1 MNVRFL
7 GEPLPYEDG
16 AEDELTQIFR
26 TASDRTTGSAELESH
41 IHDWP
46 SRYHLSGRRANL
58 LRALDVR
65 TGDRV
70 LDVGAGTG
78 LLSRYLVEQGA
89 TVVALEG
96 NGARAHAAA
105 ARLDGLDRCEVV
117 CGDFYEFS
125 DDDGFDLVTLVGVV
139 EYSGDAFGG
148 AHGPLRLLAKATSL
162 LRPGGSVLV
171 AIENQLGI
179 TYVLGGPEDHHGVP
193 SVGIEGYRNPR
204 PIRTWSRANLSS
216 LLDEAGLTTQD
227 WWYPFPDY
235 KLPTAVLAHEVV
247 ARPEAGVVTRLVGD
261 PTPVQADHVAPS
273 SHPVRS
279 LETFAAAGLGPE
291 VANSFLV
298 LASPDAAARRWF
310 ADQTVGWFEPEGVN
324 AGPAGWHRLDPDL
337 RTEAYDPLVTERTL
351 FDAVRDAVDTEDGAR
366 LRELLGS
373 WAVWVD
379 GQTGDDGTVPGGSA
393 GLTADRLVLGA
404 DDQLTPVAVPVDG
417 PAMSRA
423 TYTAHVL
430 RNLALDLEASG
441 TLVGDGTSDLV
452 ALLTEHAGAA
462 ARTDWP
468 DDLDEVEER
477 WGAVTGRTVAP
488 LTTAVVPVAPATD
501 DPPVEPAPAPAPPA
515 PARRSFWSRLRS

>member
-1 MNVRFL
+1 VNVRFL

-16 AEDELTQIFR
+16 AEDELTQIFLS
-26 TASDRTTGSAELESH
+26 AGDRTTGAAELEAR

-58 LRALDVR
+58 LRALDIR
-65 TGDRV
+65 PGDRV

-105 ARLDGLDRCEVV
+105 ARLDGLDHCEVV
-117 CGDFYEFS
+117 CGDFYEFT

-204 PIRTWSRANLSS
+204 PIRTWSRTNLSA
-216 LLDEAGLTTQD
+216 LLDQAGLSAQD

-247 ARPEAGVVTRLVGD
+247 ARPEPGIVTRLVGD
-261 PTPVQADHVAPS
+261 PTPVQADHIAPS
-273 SHPVRS
+273 SHPARS
-279 LETFAAAGLGPE
+279 LETFTAAGLGPE

-298 LASPDAAARRWF
+298 LASTTADARSWF
-310 ADQTVGWFEPEGVN
+310 AEATLGWFEPEGIN
-324 AGPAGWHRLDPDL
+324 AGPSGWHRLDLDL
-337 RTEAYDPLVTERTL
+337 RTEAYDPLITSTTL

-379 GQTGDDGTVPGGSA
+379 GQTGDDGTIAGDAA
-393 GLTADRLVLGA
+393 GLTADRLVVGDHDL
-404 DDQLTPVAVPVDG
+404 LTPVAIPVGG
-417 PAMSRA
+417 PPLVRA
-423 TYTAHVL
+423 TYMAHVL
-430 RNLALDLEASG
+430 RNLALDLEAAG

-468 DDLDEVEER
+468 DDLDEVEDR
-477 WGAVTGRTVAP
+477 WGAVTGRTVSP
-488 LTTAVVPVAPATD
+488 LTTAVVPITPAAEEPAGD
-501 DPPVEPAPAPAPPA
+501 PAPAAAAPE
-515 PARRSFWSRLRS
+515 RRGFWSRLRS

>member
-1 MNVRFL
+1 VNVRFL

-16 AEDELTQIFR
+16 AEDELTRIFR
-26 TASDRTTGSAELESH
+26 AAADRTTGSAELESH

-65 TGDRV
+65 PGDRV

-117 CGDFYEFS
+117 CGDFYEFA

-204 PIRTWSRANLSS
+204 PIRTWSRSNLSS
-216 LLDEAGLTTQD
+216 LLDQAGLTTQD
-227 WWYPFPDY
+227 WWYPYPDY
-235 KLPTAVLAHEVV
+235 KLPTAVLSHEVV
-247 ARPEAGVVTRLVGD
+247 ARTEPGVVTRLVGD

-298 LASPDAAARRWF
+298 LASPDAGARRWF
-310 ADQTVGWFEPEGVN
+310 AADTVGWFEPQGIN
-324 AGPAGWHRLDPDL
+324 AGPSGWHRLAPDL
-337 RTEAYDPLVTERTL
+337 RTEAYDPLVTATTL

-366 LRELLGS
+366 LRELLGT
-373 WAVWVD
+373 WAAWVD
-379 GQTGDDGTVPGGSA
+379 AQTQADGTVAGDAA
-393 GLTADRLVLGA
+393 GLTADRLVLGD
-404 DDQLTPVAVPVDG
+404 DDQLVPDAIAVGAPPVA
-417 PAMSRA
+417 RA
-423 TYTAHVL
+423 TYVAHVL
-430 RNLALDLEASG
+430 RNLALDLEAAG
-441 TLVGDGTSDLV
+441 TLVGDGTTDLV
-452 ALLTEHAGAA
+452 ALLTEHAGTA

-468 DDLDEVEER
+468 DDLDELEDR
-477 WGAVTGRTVAP
+477 WASVTGRSAAP
-488 LTTAVVPVAPATD
+488 LTTAVVPVAPTEP
-501 DPPVEPAPAPAPPA
+501 DPVPDAPPA
-515 PARRSFWSRLRS
+515 PVPPAPRRGFWSRRRS